1 MSDLITQLQ
10 QQILTSPVAQR
21 LLPTQSQFM
30 AAALRCLEKGW
41 FVFPLGEKSKTPDG
55 ALAPNGFNSSSND
68 PNQIRE
74 WWTKSPN
81 ANIGIDLGRSN
92 LTVLDF
98 DNGKP
103 PAELGLQNAFQVN
116 TSRGTHV
123 YFSGTSKQGDMH
135 LNGEHLGE
143 IKSAGGYVLSPF
155 SVHPTG
161 AVYSVAVQA
170 AITHVPE
177 GLIDRLRPERKSSPS
192 IKGEKIPRGSH
203 DTELTRIA
211 GKLRH
216 DGLEENAIADAL
228 IEVCEKR
235 CENYGSD
242 YREMCEKI
250 AKSVCRY
257 PVGRDGTLY
266 LNQVPASTSSTPVIN
281 DPAVANLKSKS
292 WTTCPRIR
300 FPLSSRTG

>member
-1 MSDLITQLQ
+1 VSDLNAQLQ
-10 QQILTSPVAQR
+10 QQILTSPVAQC
-21 LLPTQSQFM
+21 LLPAQSQFM
-30 AAALRCLEKGW
+30 AVALRCLEKGW
-41 FVFPLGEKSKTPDG
+41 YVFPLGERSKTPDG
-55 ALAPNGFNSSSND
+55 ALAPNAFNSSSND

-103 PAELGLQNAFQVN
+103 PVELELPTTLQVN

-123 YFSGTSKQGDMH
+123 YLAGTSKQGDMH
-135 LNGEHLGE
+135 FAGNHLGE
-143 IKSAGGYVLSPF
+143 IKSAGGYVLSPL

-170 AITHVPE
+170 AIAPIPE
-177 GLIDRLRPERKSSPS
+177 GLIDRLRPERKPSPS
-192 IKGEKIPRGSH
+192 INGEKIPRGSH

-216 DGLEENAIADAL
+216 DGLEENAIAGAL

-235 CENYGSD
+235 FV
-242 YREMCEKI
+242 K
-250 AKSVCRY
+250 
-257 PVGRDGTLY
+257 
-266 LNQVPASTSSTPVIN
+266 
-281 DPAVANLKSKS
+281 
-292 WTTCPRIR
+292 
-300 FPLSSRTG
+300 